1 MRGKIPSLILNHV
14 SDIQVLHRQYIIV
27 LPEKSFADEVQAKCL
42 IIVAVIVFGLEI
54 FVAIARHALFEETK
68 QAR

>member
-1 MRGKIPSLILNHV
+1 
-14 SDIQVLHRQYIIV
+14 
-27 LPEKSFADEVQAKCL
+27 LPEKSFVDEVQAKCL